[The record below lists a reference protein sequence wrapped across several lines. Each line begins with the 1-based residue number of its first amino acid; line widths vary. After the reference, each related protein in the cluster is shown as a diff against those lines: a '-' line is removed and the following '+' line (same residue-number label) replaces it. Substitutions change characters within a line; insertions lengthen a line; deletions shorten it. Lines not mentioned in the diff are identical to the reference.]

1 MNLLN
6 QRYQIKMTLG
16 QGGMGTTYAA
26 LDTISNQDVALKIV
40 SIRQIDAWKTLELF
54 KREVKVLADLSHP
67 AIPHYLDYFEIDT
80 KTDRQFCLVRELVE
94 GQSLAE
100 FTQIHSFDELT
111 VINTAI
117 AILEILD
124 YLHSFNPAI
133 IHRDIK
139 PENIIRRSD
148 GKIYLVDFGA
158 IQNVLRNKNSFVS
171 TFVGTLGYMPPEQLR
186 GQVLP
191 ASDLYSLG
199 CTLLFLITKRPPNEL
214 PISRLKIN
222 FREILSLSEDFMRW
236 LDKIVAPFYED
247 RYSSA
252 KEALKDL
259 LAVKKAIAPQ
269 SSNQQL
275 LNNAFGFLG
284 LVPTTDNPDYQDLT
298 MQQENNLMIS
308 LLNEKIEIENHLL
321 IIEDGNSILFN
332 CGDDGCFYPQR
343 LLLKD
348 QEFTLELICFGII
361 HVIQGSGDNLTVFV
375 LEKEADTPSDDLYA
389 VISDGRHHYRFAT
402 KLDFKQKTIAVQC
415 IKSFLIK
422 YA

>member
-1 MNLLN
+1 
-6 QRYQIKMTLG
+6 MTLG

-222 FREILSLSEDFMRW
+222 F
-236 LDKIVAPFYED
+236 
-247 RYSSA
+247 
-252 KEALKDL
+252 
-259 LAVKKAIAPQ
+259 
-269 SSNQQL
+269 
-275 LNNAFGFLG
+275 
-284 LVPTTDNPDYQDLT
+284 
-298 MQQENNLMIS
+298 
-308 LLNEKIEIENHLL
+308 
-321 IIEDGNSILFN
+321 
-332 CGDDGCFYPQR
+332 
-343 LLLKD
+343 
-348 QEFTLELICFGII
+348 
-361 HVIQGSGDNLTVFV
+361 
-375 LEKEADTPSDDLYA
+375 
-389 VISDGRHHYRFAT
+389 
-402 KLDFKQKTIAVQC
+402 
-415 IKSFLIK
+415 
-422 YA
+422 